1 MYNAKCVGGLARAYT
16 AVLECPTLATVG
28 QSILEVLE
36 PIIARRESE
45 MNACLDGL
53 GTEDCP
59 VPPEDLL
66 DEIRSAI
73 GGVVGTNELGV
84 VTDQGDGIASPVRGR
99 LLLAWARKAEEPDAQ
114 CAWWFMQGAPDGKT
128 PPGSAS
134 RACSKRTTGSPWKNG
149 TRNAPQTTLTT
160 STPPRAGSAFMI
172 R

>member
-1 MYNAKCVGGLARAYT
+1 MCSWWRGKWNSITRCTAADEARDFADKKFSFSAPLKGRDTLKQNTRQADVDNAKCVGGLARAYT
-16 AVLECPTLATVG
+16 AVLKCPTLATVG

-36 PIIARRESE
+36 PIIMRRESE

-84 VTDQGDGIASPVRGR
+84 VTDQGDGIASPVRAR
-99 LLLAWARKAEEPDAQ
+99 LLLAGAFRAEDPDA
-114 CAWWFMQGAPDGKT
+114 
-128 PPGSAS
+128 
-134 RACSKRTTGSPWKNG
+134 
-149 TRNAPQTTLTT
+149 
-160 STPPRAGSAFMI
+160 
-172 R
+172 